1 MLTRWATLPG
11 ELQNPKK
18 GGLGLCGAHGSFRGS
33 LCKTVQHWQVGQVQG
48 EKEPSLTGLLSCTSG
63 LTAGWAGRRLGEGC
77 TEGGEKAGANVVH
90 LTSNQRLKEIKD
102 QSEQFGN
109 FNS

>member
-1 MLTRWATLPG
+1 MQDSSTLASGTGARREGAESDWPSV
-11 ELQNPKK
+11 LHLWSDSRM
-18 GGLGLCGAHGSFRGS
+18 GGKTTGGGVHRG
-33 LCKTVQHWQVGQVQG
+33 
-48 EKEPSLTGLLSCTSG
+48 
-63 LTAGWAGRRLGEGC
+63 
-77 TEGGEKAGANVVH
+77 GGEKAGANVVH